1 MYYIYK
7 ITNLIN
13 GKTYIGQ
20 RKCPQGI
27 NPEQDKYMGSGK
39 HLKCAKL
46 KYGLEFFSK
55 KILISNIES
64 KEEANT
70 KEIKTIELYKKQGK
84 AEYNIAKGG
93 DGGDIY
99 SCLSEEEKRNSN
111 RKKSCNHY
119 WLGKH
124 LPKEMREK
132 ISRANTGKTLTNEQI
147 ERLRN
152 VHIGKKLTEEHK
164 RKISESNKGRVVT
177 EETRKK
183 ISEKQKGKVIPEEQ
197 RRKISLANKG
207 HKNSPEA
214 RRKISE
220 KLKGR
225 KFSEEQRKHISES
238 LKGKGHPQKESTK
251 KKISKTMMGVRSK
264 RIFCI
269 ETGIY
274 YKSLTA
280 ASNETGIGL
289 NRLSECCCGKRELAG
304 GYHWKFV
311 L

>member
-1 MYYIYK
+1 MYYIYE

-20 RKCPQGI
+20 RKCPQDI
-27 NPEQDKYMGSGK
+27 SPENDKYMGSGK

-55 KILISNIES
+55 KILISDIDS
-64 KEEANT
+64 KEEANI
-70 KEIKTIELYKKQGK
+70 KEIEMIELYKKQGK

-99 SCLSEEEKRNSN
+99 SCLSEEEKRNSD
-111 RKKSCNHY
+111 RKKSCNNY

-132 ISRANTGKTLTNEQI
+132 ISRANTGKKLTNEQI

-197 RRKISLANKG
+197 RRKLSLANKG

-214 RRKISE
+214 RRKISV

-225 KFSEEQRKHISES
+225 KFSEERRKHISEA

-251 KKISKTMMGVRSK
+251 EKISKSMMGVRSK
-264 RIFCI
+264 KVICV
-269 ETGIY
+269 ETGIVY
-274 YKSLTA
+274 ESLTV
-280 ASNETGIGL
+280 ASRETNIRL
-289 NRLSECCCGKRELAG
+289 NRISDSCRGNREFAG
-304 GYHWKFV
+304 GYHWRYA
-311 L
+311 